1 MENMK
6 LNELDLDFFTS
17 LGFISESDNIL
28 IKQLD
33 SIVFKLDFSN
43 LPIIKLTCNIDNDSK
58 EYVWEFEDES
68 ECKEFVSNEIL
79 GNSVEK
85 TSSDEEEDEK
95 DVEEEEDI
103 QEDVK
108 SPRIDR
114 AKLEAAINKAINIKE
129 DLDTA
134 NRQANEIRQEAEDE
148 AQKILAQAQE
158 EENMKQKELDEK
170 ARTNTVTS
178 NIKSLIQDE
187 WNTIEQ
193 YQSAI
198 SIIQANCNEEEAN
211 PIIEILNDII
221 EEEMVHVGQLNK
233 AMKYT
238 IPGFEEASMKGE
250 KEAEDQINDISM
262 DDIDDEIDNVTIE
275 DEESIDDEPLPIE
288 DPDDI
293 EELKDDKV
301 ALEKEVQK
309 DPENSLDDD
318 EPLPVDV
325 DDSDLM

>member
-275 DEESIDDEPLPIE
+275 DEESIDDEPFPIE

>member
-1 MENMK
+1 MENKK
-6 LNELDLDFFTS
+6 LNEFDLDFFTS
-17 LGFISESDNIL
+17 LGFISESDSVL

-33 SIVFKLDFSN
+33 SIIFKLDFSN
-43 LPIIKLTCNIDNDSK
+43 LPAIKLTCNIGGDSK
-58 EYVWEFEDES
+58 EYVWEFEDED
-68 ECKEFVSNEIL
+68 ECEEFISNEIL
-79 GNSVEK
+79 KDSIED
-85 TSSDEEEDEK
+85 TSANEEEDAATG
-95 DVEEEEDI
+95 VEEDI
-103 QEDVK
+103 QEAVK
-108 SPRIDR
+108 SPKIDR

-134 NRQANEIRQEAEDE
+134 NQQADEIRQEAEDE

-262 DDIDDEIDNVTIE
+262 DDIDDEIDNVAIE

-309 DPENSLDDD
+309 DPENSLEDD

>member
-6 LNELDLDFFTS
+6 LNEFDLDFFTS
-17 LGFISESDNIL
+17 LGFISESDGIL

-43 LPIIKLTCNIDNDSK
+43 LPIVKLACNMDGDSK
-58 EYVWEFEDES
+58 EYVWEFEDEN
-68 ECKEFVSNEIL
+68 ECKEFISNEIL
-79 GNSVEK
+79 KDSIEE
-85 TSSDEEEDEK
+85 TSSSEEEEDVTT
-95 DVEEEEDI
+95 DVEEDI
-103 QEDVK
+103 QEGVK
-108 SPRIDR
+108 SSKIDR
-114 AKLEAAINKAINIKE
+114 ARLEAALDKAIKIKE

-134 NRQANEIRQEAEDE
+134 NQQANEIRQEAEDE